1 MTIGGVDKDEKD
13 QPGTLSQRRAF
24 SRFGAIILICASI
37 IVVCAIVGW
46 FVIDWY
52 SRCREIEY
60 TSPQEIEDF
69 AHIKFSPSATNAM
82 MYSPDLCTSPRHFF
96 VRFQLDP
103 GDLNSFVASTRVP
116 ALQSQTA
123 KLTRF
128 EPLPAR
134 LDWHLD
140 SVTLVGSGPI
150 SLDYEQVIGVDI
162 TDPKRYTV
170 YLVVTSY
177 D

>member
-1 MTIGGVDKDEKD
+1 MTIGGVDKDDKD
-13 QPGTLSQRRAF
+13 QSGIFSQRRAF
-24 SRFGAIILICASI
+24 SHLGALIVICTSI
-37 IVVCAIVGW
+37 IMVGVIVGW
-46 FVIDWY
+46 FAIDWY
-52 SRCREIEY
+52 SHCREIAY
-60 TSPQEIEDF
+60 TSPQKIEDV
-69 AHIKFSPSATNAM
+69 AHIKFSPSATNAV

-103 GDLNSFVASTRVP
+103 DDLNSFVASTRVP
-116 ALQSQTA
+116 TLQSQTA
-123 KLTRF
+123 KLARF

-140 SVTLVGSGPI
+140 SVTLVGSGPV

-170 YLVVTSY
+170 YLIVTSY

>member
-1 MTIGGVDKDEKD
+1 MTVGGADKEDTD
-13 QPGTLSQRRAF
+13 QSSILSQRRAF
-24 SRFGAIILICASI
+24 SRLVPIILIGASI
-37 IVVCAIVGW
+37 LVVGVIIGW
-46 FVIDWY
+46 FVIDW
-52 SRCREIEY
+52 SSHCGEIAY
-60 TSPQEIEDF
+60 TSPQKIEDM
-69 AHIKFSPSATNAM
+69 AHIKFSPSATNAV

-96 VRFQLDP
+96 VRFQLAP

-128 EPLPAR
+128 EPIPTR

-140 SVTLVGSGPI
+140 SVTLVGSGPV

-162 TDPKRYTV
+162 TDPKHFTV
-170 YLVVTSY
+170 YVVVTSY